1 MNNIQIKKLNK
12 YELFVFKHVKQFVC
26 IRFFTKNP
34 TIYYS
39 YKAIRTILTFIKYRM
54 IK

>member
-26 IRFFTKNP
+26 IRFFTKNRQY
-34 TIYYS
+34 TIHT
-39 YKAIRTILTFIKYRM
+39 KQLELFLLLLNIV
-54 IK
+54 